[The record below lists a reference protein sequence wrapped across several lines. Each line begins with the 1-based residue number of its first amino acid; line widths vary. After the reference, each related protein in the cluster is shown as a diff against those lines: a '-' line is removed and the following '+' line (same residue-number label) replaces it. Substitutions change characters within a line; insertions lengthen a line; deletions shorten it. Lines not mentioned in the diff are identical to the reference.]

1 MDEENYPERPNTTRI
16 KILIVLVVVLGVLW
30 FVGVLDFFEEPVE
43 PEGIFVR
50 LILFFKQNTLL

>member
-1 MDEENYPERPNTTRI
+1 MVEDYPERPNTTRI
-16 KILIVLVVVLGVLW
+16 KILIVLVIVLGVLW
-30 FVGVLDFFEEPVE
+30 FVGISDFFEEHVE